1 MLNLIGEL
9 KKIGKLK
16 KNCHKNKSECTVVG
30 LGPLLPSIKRVHL
43 YVKLKQ
49 NEKKMNEC
57 HMNDKKTK
65 LNNLSKKKNRYIF
78 HEPSILHI
86 SLDCILLVKQCL
98 YCQPF
103 YWKTSL
109 K

>member
-9 KKIGKLK
+9 KKIGKFE

-49 NEKKMNEC
+49 NEKKNEW
-57 HMNDKKTK
+57 MSYEWQVDKIK
-65 LNNLSKKKNRYIF
+65 
-78 HEPSILHI
+78 
-86 SLDCILLVKQCL
+86 
-98 YCQPF
+98 
-103 YWKTSL
+103 
-109 K
+109 